1 MPLQRRVV
9 GWVKVVAEGIVWYGL
24 RRWLWLKILSIVS
37 LSWRLSL
44 GKRMPLLSML
54 ANRRIGDG
62 GDC

>member
-1 MPLQRRVV
+1 MPLERRVV
-9 GWVKVVAEGIVWYGL
+9 GWVKVVAEGPIWYGM
-24 RRWLWLKILSIVS
+24 WLKILSIVS

-44 GKRMPLLSML
+44 GKRIPLLSLLSML